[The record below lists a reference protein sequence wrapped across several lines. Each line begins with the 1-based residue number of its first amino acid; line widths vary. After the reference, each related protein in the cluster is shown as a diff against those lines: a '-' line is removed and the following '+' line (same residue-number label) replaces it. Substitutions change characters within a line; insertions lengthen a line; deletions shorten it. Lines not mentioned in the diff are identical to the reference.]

1 MTGRAAFDLNAA
13 VAHVAAA
20 TAADRL
26 ALPVIGLGWATVDRE
41 RAAGDLALALPDLA
55 PFEPAAPEQ
64 ILGADC
70 LLGRPAPIRLAILEP
85 ITEWRL
91 AATLAR
97 QDEGP
102 AVLWVTGE
110 PPARVTLSTPSDGPF
125 GRERLVLGG
134 RLGGSHLLVVE
145 LAPGTIER

>member
-1 MTGRAAFDLNAA
+1 MSEDVLLDLDAA
-13 VAHVAAA
+13 VARVAAG

-26 ALPVIGLGWATVDRE
+26 GLPVLALGWATVDHE
-41 RAAGDLALALPDLA
+41 RAAADLARAAPHA
-55 PFEPAAPEQ
+55 VPFEPAPPES
-64 ILGADC
+64 ILGAAC

-85 ITEWRL
+85 TTEGRL

-102 AVLWVTGE
+102 AVLWVSGD
-110 PPARVTLSTPSDGPF
+110 PPPGVTLSAPSNGPF

-134 RLGGSHLLVVE
+134 RLGGSHVLVVDRP
-145 LAPGTIER
+145 AGTIER